1 MSSVSGYTAAYL
13 YYFHMS
19 RLFSSVW
26 WFSWCWVQ
34 TFCQQMLSYFS
45 CLDHSHFSNPFTISG
60 GTTTT
65 ASLCLCFWRYCPT
78 QISNWLLC
86 FSTLWQFF
94 KHSLLLQEVATPM
107 ESLYHMSP
115 SLWNHSKV
123 SCLLVCLL
131 TKRSKLIASLMADCS
146 FFLFLLLQFEWKI
159 GGVQI
164 WPNTY

>member
-115 SLWNHSKV
+115 SLWNHSKCV
-123 SCLLVCLL
+123 LPP
-131 TKRSKLIASLMADCS
+131 SLSTHKKIKTNCQSNGWLFFFPLSPTAVRMEDWRCAD
-146 FFLFLLLQFEWKI
+146 LA
-159 GGVQI
+159 
-164 WPNTY
+164 